1 MKKVASLILSC
12 ALVFFVP
19 ALALAQMEDLKN
31 STPEERAAV
40 QTQWMQN
47 NLSLDAQA
55 INAVSAINL
64 EYAKETQKLLDSDSS
79 KLDKLMTFKRNSQAK
94 AAELK
99 AILTPEQYALYQQKR
114 SEMED
119 AVRKELKEKYQSG
132 Q

>member
-19 ALALAQMEDLKN
+19 ALALAQMEELKN

-55 INAVSAINL
+55 TNAVSAINL
-64 EYAKETQKLLDSDSS
+64 EYAKETQKLQDSDSS

-119 AVRKELKEKYQSG
+119 AVRKKLKEKYQSA